1 MNVTPYLS
9 WLKQSPLRWLFFA
22 CLGLLLTILPGCFTP
37 PAPGG
42 PEIEF
47 WTMQLQPK
55 FTDYFNQ
62 LIQEFEAAHEGVRIR
77 WVDVPWTA
85 MQSRILTSISAGT
98 APDVVNLN
106 PDFASQLAA
115 RNAWLDLDEKI
126 PVDIRAK
133 YLPNI
138 WAATTVDG
146 QSFGIPWY
154 LTSRITIYNQ
164 KLLEQAGVTKPPQ
177 TFAELAAIAP
187 AVKQATGH
195 YAFFMTMVPEDSA
208 ELMESMVQMGV
219 QLVDS
224 EGKAAFNTPAGK
236 AAFEYW
242 ETMYRQG
249 FIPPQVLTEGHR
261 QGIELYQSGQS
272 AVLMSSPE
280 FLNTVAINSPDIAQV
295 SRVSPQLTGATG
307 KKNVAVM
314 NLVIPR
320 STDQPDLAV
329 EFALFVTNNENQLAF
344 AKAANV
350 LPSTLAALEDP
361 FFKDTGANATPID
374 QARAVSASQM
384 TQAEVLIPAVADVK
398 QLQRVLYENLQAVLL
413 NRKTIDQALLE
424 AETAWNQR
432 QATRP

>member
-1 MNVTPYLS
+1 
-9 WLKQSPLRWLFFA
+9 
-22 CLGLLLTILPGCFTP
+22 
-37 PAPGG
+37 
-42 PEIEF
+42 
-47 WTMQLQPK
+47 MQLQPK

-62 LIQEFEAAHEGVRIR
+62 LIQEFEADHEGVRIR

-126 PVDIRAK
+126 PPEVK
-133 YLPNI
+133 EQYLPNI

-164 KLLEQAGVTKPPQ
+164 ELLDQAGIPRPPQ
-177 TFAELAAIAP
+177 TFAELAEIAP
-187 AVKQATGH
+187 AVKQATGK
-195 YAFFMTMVPEDSA
+195 YAFFITMVPEDSA

-219 QLVDS
+219 ELVDDQ
-224 EGKAAFNTPAGK
+224 GKAAFNTPAGK
-236 AAFEYW
+236 AAFQYW
-242 ETMYRQG
+242 LDLYRQG
-249 FIPPQVLTEGHR
+249 LIPPQVLTEGHR

-295 SRVSPQLTGATG
+295 SSVSTQLTGDTG

-329 EFALFVTNNENQLAF
+329 EFALFVTNNTNQLAF

-350 LPSTLAALEDP
+350 LPSTIAALGDP
-361 FFKDTGANATPID
+361 FFQESNADASPSD
-374 QARAVSASQM
+374 RARAVSASQM
-384 TQAEVLIPAVADVK
+384 TQAEVLIPPVADVK
-398 QLQRVLYENLQAVLL
+398 QLQRTLYENLQAVLL
-413 NRKTIDQALLE
+413 ERKTIDQALTD
-424 AETAWNQR
+424 AEETWNQR
-432 QATRP
+432 QASRNANQ